1 MKTLYVKFI
10 VITIGMMFISFILAF
25 LISNIHY
32 QQTLK
37 PVNDQ
42 KNTKVALDIAT
53 FAEEHPTINLSEYLE
68 NISLVGYQMYLVD
81 HNGNEFFFGEPFRD
95 KNLSESTKQ
104 SVLNGHIFHGILQ
117 FPQKTFVT
125 GFFANELKN
134 SIGVPLKNNG
144 QSYALFVRP
153 DIRFLFN
160 EMHILFGW
168 ILVLAIT
175 LTIIMVLIN
184 TIYLV
189 KPISKLTKATKSLA
203 NGDFNVEFDINRHDE
218 VGELSHSFFQM
229 ARKLE
234 QMDDMRQE
242 FISNISHD
250 IQSPL
255 SNIKGYTNL
264 LDNDSIS
271 KEERTQYVS
280 IINGEIRRLSTL
292 TKQLLLLASLD
303 RNEDM
308 MNKKLFNVG
317 QQLKELIRN
326 YQWAINEKG
335 IMLSYSLPDI
345 EIIGDPS
352 LLETVWDNLLSNAI
366 KYNKPNGSIEIV
378 METREG
384 SLFVTFEDTGIG
396 MKDTE
401 LERIFDRFYR
411 ADISRTRT
419 IEGTGL
425 GLSIVANIVKLHGG
439 RITVKTKEKEGST
452 FIVELSHVSRG
463 DGSLASK

>member
-32 QQTLK
+32 QKTLK
-37 PVNDQ
+37 PDNDQ
-42 KNTKVALDIAT
+42 KNTKVALDIAS
-53 FAEEHPTINLSEYLE
+53 FASEHPNLNLKEYLE
-68 NISLVGYQMYLVD
+68 SISLVGYQLYLVD
-81 HNGNEFFFGEPFRD
+81 TDGNEFFFGEPFRD
-95 KNLSESTKQ
+95 KGLSDSTKQ
-104 SVLNGHIFHGILQ
+104 SVLNGTIFHGILQ

-134 SIGVPLKNNG
+134 TIGVPLKYNG
-144 QSYALFVRP
+144 ESFALFVRP
-153 DIRFLFN
+153 DIKFLFN

-168 ILVLAIT
+168 ILVLAIS
-175 LTIIMVLIN
+175 LTIIMVIIN
-184 TIYLV
+184 TKYLV
-189 KPISKLTKATKSLA
+189 KPISKLTKATKLLA
-203 NGDFNVEFDINRHDE
+203 NGNYKVEFGIARHDE
-218 VGELSHSFFQM
+218 LGELSHSFFRM

-234 QMDDMRQE
+234 HIDDMRKE

-264 LDNDSIS
+264 LDNNSIS
-271 KEERTQYVS
+271 KEETTKYIS

-292 TKQLLLLASLD
+292 TEQLLLLASLD
-303 RNEDM
+303 RYEEFM
-308 MNKKLFNVG
+308 VKKLLNVG

-335 IMLSYSLPDI
+335 IMLSYTLPDI
-345 EIIGDPS
+345 ELLGDPS

-378 METREG
+378 IEAREG
-384 SLFVTFEDTGIG
+384 SISVTFEDTGIG

-411 ADISRTRT
+411 ADVSRTRT

-425 GLSIVANIVKLHGG
+425 GLSIVATIVKLHGG
-439 RITVKTKEKEGST
+439 NITVKSKEKEGTS
-452 FIVELSHVSRG
+452 FIVELSHG
-463 DGSLASK
+463 DRSLASK